1 MGYNRYYIS
10 LKQIVKNRGDFEMYI
25 SQVKIKNFR
34 LLKDVTI
41 DFDKS
46 LTLFVGKNN
55 TGKTSIINIME
66 LLLSEKKDLP
76 FEDYPLD
83 CRKTLY
89 EAVKEYWGSTDDNP
103 VLAFQNVVPT
113 MSIKIKIDY
122 SDNAESYGALSNF
135 IIDLDDECN
144 SVLISVSFDIPLNVE
159 ETLAKCKEKYDTLMS
174 SSEHSDENLCVASV
188 VKDLFSDFFE
198 MNIATVNPGNPEDI
212 MLCSKTDL
220 KRLFCMRIIK
230 AERNLDESDSA
241 IDNPLGQIMKK
252 LFNSEIGE
260 VETELRP
267 AIEGLQGIV
276 SDVNFNV
283 QNRISSH
290 MDKIV
295 AAMTPFG
302 YPDGEDLEL
311 RANTTIALEKRII
324 DATELAY
331 VSADIAESLPG
342 SHNGLGYKNLIK
354 ISMEL
359 HDYARTIKADRTK
372 IPLLFIEEPEAH
384 MHPQLQVT
392 FVEFLVDFLKK
403 EVGNDIVQSVITTH
417 SPHIANTVPF
427 TNVRYIRRFKNHVVY
442 KNLGDFIASGVNEKE
457 KKQHMDFLQKYMK
470 LSYCDLYFCD
480 KAIVVKGA
488 SERLLIPDMIR
499 KCEESGVFGSMTLS
513 SQYYTIVEIGGA
525 YAHLF
530 YDFVDYIGVPTLIIT
545 DIDFVDVSGK
555 VCQETS
561 AKRSSNAAIQK
572 WCHDVFQIAET
583 APILIEKVLELAR
596 DEDKRENGLR
606 RIEFQ
611 KKEGI
616 FHPRSF
622 EEAIINVNREL
633 FGKSSDEILNFTEE
647 DTKKTDFAVSLLY
660 DPKYSKYE
668 IPSYIKDGLI
678 WLCSVS
684 RFAKGEEP
692 VIMHRR
698 QYRGREG

>member
-1 MGYNRYYIS
+1 
-10 LKQIVKNRGDFEMYI
+10 MYI

-66 LLLSEKKDLP
+66 LILSEKKDLS

-83 CRKTLY
+83 CRKILY
-89 EAVKEYWGSTDDNP
+89 EAVKEYWTNTDDNP
-103 VLAFQNVVPT
+103 VLAFQKAVPT
-113 MSIKIKIDY
+113 VSIKIKIDY
-122 SDNAESYGALSNF
+122 SDDAESYGALSNF

-144 SVLISVSFDIPLNVE
+144 SVFISVSFDIPLTVE
-159 ETLAKCKEKYDTLMS
+159 ETLAKCKVKYDTLMA
-174 SSEHSDENLCVASV
+174 SSELPDENLCIANV
-188 VKDLFSDFFE
+188 VKEFFSDFFE
-198 MNIATVNPGNPEDI
+198 MNIATVNPGNPEY
-212 MLCSKTDL
+212 MMPCSKNDL
-220 KRLFCMRIIK
+220 KGLFCMRVIK
-230 AERNLDESDSA
+230 AERSLDESDSA

-252 LFNSEIGE
+252 LFDSEVGE

-267 AIEGLQGIV
+267 ALEGLQSIV

-283 QNRISSH
+283 QNRITSH

-295 AAMTPFG
+295 SSMTPFG
-302 YPDGEDLEL
+302 YPNGEDLKL
-311 RANTTIALEKRII
+311 KANTTIALEKRII

-331 VSADIAESLPG
+331 VSADIGESLPG

-359 HDYARTIKADRTK
+359 HDYARTVKADRTK

-384 MHPQLQVT
+384 MHPQLQTT
-392 FVEFLVDFLKK
+392 FVEFLGDFLQK
-403 EVGNDIVQSVITTH
+403 EVGDNIIQSVITTH
-417 SPHIANTVPF
+417 SAHIANTVAF
-427 TNVRYIRRFKNHVVY
+427 TNVRYIRRFKNYVVY
-442 KNLGDFIASGVNEKE
+442 KNLGGFIVSGTNKKE
-457 KKQHMDFLQKYMK
+457 KKQHLDFLQKYMK

-480 KAIVVKGA
+480 KAILVEGA

-499 KCEESGVFGSMTLS
+499 KCEESGAFGSMTLS

-530 YDFVDYIGVPTLIIT
+530 YDFVDYIGVPTLVIT
-545 DIDFVDVSGK
+545 DIDFVDENGK
-555 VCQETS
+555 ACQETS
-561 AKRSSNAAIQK
+561 AKRSSNAAIKK

-583 APILIEKVLELAR
+583 APVSIEKVLELAG
-596 DEDKRENGLR
+596 DDGKRVNGLR

-611 KKEGI
+611 KKEGT
-616 FHPRSF
+616 FHPRSL

-633 FGKSSDEILNFTEE
+633 FEKSSDEKIDFAEE

-668 IPSYIKDGLI
+668 IPSYIKEGLT

-692 VIMHRR
+692 VTMHRR
-698 QYRGREG
+698 QYRRHEG